1 MAKSNGKREYVIP
14 LELTADNDGK
24 ETGLIQRWI
33 QKLFEKG
40 GFSYLRHD
48 SLKKKSQFCE
58 DDAVFLDY
66 KQCLN
71 LQKSAFFAHNA
82 NKCAEKREFLD
93 RIKGLD
99 AETRES
105 YEKLAAACKILA
117 KESGFSSDDVRKMMV
132 DTFKIPENLVNGF
145 MIDTDVD
152 EDAENTQDSEVLET
166 VAE

>member
-1 MAKSNGKREYVIP
+1 MAKSNGKLAYDIP
-14 LELTADNDGK
+14 MELTIDNGGK
-24 ETGLIQRWI
+24 DTGLIQRWI
-33 QKLFEKG
+33 QKSFAKG
-40 GFSYLRHD
+40 AFSYLRHD
-48 SLKKKSQFCE
+48 SLKKKSQFC
-58 DDAVFLDY
+58 DDDVVFLDY

-71 LQKSAFFAHNA
+71 FQKSAFFAHNA
-82 NKCAEKREFLD
+82 NKCAEKREFLN

-117 KESGFSSDDVRKMMV
+117 KESGFSSDDVRKMMIE
-132 DTFKIPENLVNGF
+132 TFKIPENLVNGF

-152 EDAENTQDSEVLET
+152 DDAENTQDSEVLET